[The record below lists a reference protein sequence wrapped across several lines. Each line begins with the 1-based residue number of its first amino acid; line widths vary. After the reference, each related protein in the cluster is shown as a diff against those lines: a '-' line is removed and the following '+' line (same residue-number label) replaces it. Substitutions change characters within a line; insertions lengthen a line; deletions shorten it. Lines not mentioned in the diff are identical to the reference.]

1 MRKLKLKKEKTVER
15 KDYYNDLENRER
27 VLKKAREILED
38 ENVFRLLK
46 HIVVKSDDLQEE
58 LIYIIAGYLV
68 SIDTLDRIKDRNKRI
83 KERINI
89 KNSLTKF
96 LYDVYDVLNPNV
108 NTLVFTLLFELN
120 EFLSRYCDTAINRY
134 EQFMVKEGKIDNY
147 NIVKN
152 SFLVIDDKPVT
163 DNFNE
168 ILGYETAFDK
178 TLTARF
184 QSCLD
189 WIASALKR
197 GQKYNS
203 TVVTKENLD
212 KLLNND
218 LDKIKQ
224 SFEKKMYFS
233 EDTHSKLEKEIAL
246 FKEFYS
252 RIHLVKLL
260 LEKSENEKMNNKHLS
275 AIDKITKKKDIS
287 QLRAT
292 VTRVDNLLKDLY
304 ELIDLGE
311 ITGKRI
317 LNVA

>member
-1 MRKLKLKKEKTVER
+1 MRKLKTKKDKVVEK
-15 KDYYNDLENRER
+15 KDYYNNLENRER
-27 VLKKAREILED
+27 VLKKARDILED
-38 ENVFRLLK
+38 ENVFKLLN
-46 HIVVKSDDLQEE
+46 HIVIKSDDLQDE
-58 LIYIIAGYLV
+58 IVFITASYLV
-68 SIDTLDRIKDRNKRI
+68 RIDKIDEIKDRNKKA
-83 KERINI
+83 KEKINI

-96 LYDVYDVLNPNV
+96 IFEIYDVNRPNI
-108 NTLVFTLLFELN
+108 NTQIFTLLFELN
-120 EFLSRYCDTAINRY
+120 EFLSKYCDTTINRY
-134 EQFMVKEGKIDNY
+134 EQMMEKENTTEAYNNVKSCFI
-147 NIVKN
+147 
-152 SFLVIDDKPVT
+152 VIDGKEIT

-189 WIASALKR
+189 WLGSALKR
-197 GQKYNS
+197 GKKYNS
-203 TVVTKENLD
+203 VIVTKDNLD
-212 KLLNND
+212 KILR
-218 LDKIKQ
+218 DKLKEIKV
-224 SFEKKMYFS
+224 SFENKIHFS
-233 EDTHSKLEKEIAL
+233 EDTKNKLENEIIL

-252 RIHLVKLL
+252 RIYLVKKLL
-260 LEKSENEKMNNKHLS
+260 AKSEYEKLNNDHLTG
-275 AIDKITKKKDIS
+275 IDTSTKKKDIT

>member
-1 MRKLKLKKEKTVER
+1 MRKLKSKKEKTVER
-15 KDYYNDLENRER
+15 KDYYSNLENRER

-38 ENVFRLLK
+38 ENVFKLLN
-46 HIVVKSDDLQEE
+46 HIVEKSDNLQKE
-58 LIYIIAGYLV
+58 LLEITAYYLV
-68 SIDTLDRIKDRNKRI
+68 SIDTLEQIKDRNKRA
-83 KERINI
+83 KERISI

-96 LYDVYDVLNPNV
+96 LCDAYDALDPNT
-108 NTLVFTLLFELN
+108 NTLIFTLLFELN
-120 EFLSRYCDTAINRY
+120 EFLSRYCDTATNRY
-134 EQFMVKEGKIDNY
+134 EQFMIKEGEKDNY
-147 NIVKN
+147 NAVKN

-178 TLTARF
+178 VLTARF

-189 WIASALKR
+189 WLASALKR
-197 GQKYNS
+197 GRKYNS
-203 TVVTKENLD
+203 TVVVKENLD
-212 KLLNND
+212 KLLDND

-224 SFEKKMYFS
+224 SFEKKIQFS
-233 EDTHSKLEKEIAL
+233 EDTQERLKNEIAL

-252 RIHLVKLL
+252 RIYLVKLL
-260 LEKSENEKMNNKHLS
+260 LEKSEDEKMNNKHLS
-275 AIDKITKKKDIS
+275 GIDKLTKKKDIS

-317 LNVA
+317 LEVA